1 MPISTGQLTS
11 AMDDLGLADR
21 PVMVHSS
28 LRSFGDRVDGGADA
42 LLDLF
47 LARGC
52 TVLVPTFSESQ
63 FGAVPPAAMRP
74 ERNAIDYAELPADAP
89 AVQDVPEYT
98 VDSTV
103 VNEGMGILPARLL
116 ARPDAERGRHP
127 LNSFAALGP
136 QAHDLIAAQSAA
148 DVYGPLRELAGRGG
162 AVLLMGVGL
171 DRMTLLH
178 HAEQASGRRLLVRW
192 ACDSGGRVFMVETG
206 SCSEGFPRLEPV
218 LRPLART
225 ARVGESG
232 WAAYPAKEVID
243 AARDAMCADQTV
255 TRCADDSCLRCRDS
269 IAGGPVGPAPLACPS
284 LERRPRR

>member
-1 MPISTGQLTS
+1 MPVSTGQLAG
-11 AMDDLGLADR
+11 AMDELGLAER

-28 LRSFGDRVDGGADA
+28 LRSFGETLHGGVDA

-74 ERNAIDYAELPADAP
+74 ERNAVDYAELPADAP

-103 VNEGMGILPARLL
+103 VNESMGILPARLL
-116 ARPDAERGRHP
+116 ARAEAERGRHP

-136 QAHDLIAAQSAA
+136 LARDLIAAQSPS
-148 DVYGPLRELAGRGG
+148 DVYGPVRELAERGG

-178 HAEQASGRRLLVRW
+178 HAEQLSGRRLLVRW
-192 ACDSGGRVFMVETG
+192 ARDAGGRVFMVETG

-218 LRPLART
+218 LRPFART
-225 ARVGESG
+225 ARVGKSG
-232 WAAYPAKEVID
+232 WTAYPAKEATD
-243 AARDAMCADQTV
+243 AARDAMSADQTV

-269 IAGGPVGPAPLACPS
+269 MAGGPIGPAPLG
-284 LERRPRR
+284 

>member
-1 MPISTGQLTS
+1 MTLSTGQLAD

-28 LRSFGDRVDGGADA
+28 LRSFGDSVDGGADA

-47 LARGC
+47 LSRGC

-63 FGAVPPAAMRP
+63 FGAVPPAGMRP
-74 ERNAIDYAELPADAP
+74 ERNAVDYAELPADAP
-89 AVQDVPEYT
+89 TVQDVPEYT

-116 ARPDAERGRHP
+116 ARADAERGRHP

-136 QAHDLIAAQSAA
+136 QARDLIAAQSVS
-148 DVYGPLRELAGRGG
+148 DVYGPVRELAGHEGT
-162 AVLLMGVGL
+162 VLLIGVGL
-171 DRMTLLH
+171 NRMTSLH
-178 HAEQASGRRLLVRW
+178 YAEQLSGRRLLVRW

-218 LRPLART
+218 LRPFVRT
-225 ARVGESG
+225 AQVGKSG
-232 WAAYPAKEVID
+232 WAAYPAKEAIE
-243 AARDAMCADQTV
+243 AARDAMSADQAL
-255 TRCADDSCLRCRDS
+255 TRCADDGCLRCRDAV
-269 IAGGPVGPAPLACPS
+269 AGGPIGSAPLG
-284 LERRPRR
+284 